1 MAWLLLFWEPSRRH
15 WTLII
20 IIISRE
26 TVVSPTCDTPHR
38 NHQLEMKTVEV
49 SQKCP
54 RVEGGERAGQWEKH
68 GVIYAHRA
76 LLDANMKAFYLHSKA
91 SVIPRLSP
99 SRSALAFLL
108 FLLQAAGG
116 AVTGDGLVC
125 TGCGN
130 CQIFSACKLVRCP
143 KVSPLLFSFA
153 CTNSSAVDSAHGVT
167 VTRCAV
173 LSAAPLAA
181 QGSFTH
187 SSSSDAGYG
196 NNWNCEWIIAPA
208 DRQSGVEVRFG
219 SFSTEGQHRASNS
232 TLQ

>member
-1 MAWLLLFWEPSRRH
+1 MAWLWLFWEPSQRH

-26 TVVSPTCDTPHR
+26 TVVSSPPPIEIINSRGKPSKSH
-38 NHQLEMKTVEV
+38 KG
-49 SQKCP
+49 
-54 RVEGGERAGQWEKH
+54 VEGGERAGQWEKH

-153 CTNSSAVDSAHGVT
+153 CTDSSAVDSAHGVT

-208 DRQSGVEVRFG
+208 DRQSGVEVRFD
-219 SFSTEGQHRASNS
+219 SFSTEGQHRAPHDS
-232 TLQ
+232 TLL